1 MRLVF
6 VCCLFFVFDGISQTV
21 NYNDVAVITNLNS
34 ELSQTIGNHFK
45 TVRNIPAQNMIY
57 VDAPTTEIIDSAQ
70 FVQIKN
76 QIENYL
82 TNTNLKDSINYLVT
96 TKGIP
101 LKVGN
106 NCIFDS
112 LPQMSC
118 ASFDS
123 EIGLI
128 LGDYSSFIGK
138 SGPLQNPYYGNT
150 THFSRTNFGFYLV
163 TRLDGYTLSDVINL
177 IDRSGSLIGINKN
190 SAKTIVDVSNGFD
203 GDSIYFSDVFTP
215 AFDFLA
221 ANSWNSILDLN
232 FEALKEQSNVFLYL
246 GVGHGPLPFQQLDYE
261 FVNGSASIM
270 EMCSS
275 SFTFDFE
282 LKGENDLLLGDLIAD
297 GCTAGYG
304 NVDYIFFGNIM
315 NPALFVDRYLN
326 PTENYNLAEAF
337 YMAGRTLSW
346 QTVIIG
352 DPKSRISID
361 NTASLITQSLIE
373 PSIYPNPSTGKIT
386 INSTEKIISV
396 CVLDLKGALLND
408 LSNLDNTDVT
418 FNLSDL
424 KAGSYFIQIV
434 TEKGVYQKRIQKMNH

>member
-1 MRLVF
+1 M
-6 VCCLFFVFDGISQTV
+6 G
-21 NYNDVAVITNLNS
+21 
-34 ELSQTIGNHFK
+34 
-45 TVRNIPAQNMIY
+45 
-57 VDAPTTEIIDSAQ
+57 
-70 FVQIKN
+70 
-76 QIENYL
+76 
-82 TNTNLKDSINYLVT
+82 
-96 TKGIP
+96 
-101 LKVGN
+101 
-106 NCIFDS
+106 
-112 LPQMSC
+112 C

-150 THFSRTNFGFYLV
+150 AHFSRANFGFYLV

-177 IDRSGSLIGINKN
+177 IDRSGSEIGINKN
-190 SAKTIVDVSNGFD
+190 SAKTVVDVSNGFD

-215 AFDFLA
+215 AFDFLDE
-221 ANSWNSILDLN
+221 NSWNSILDLN

-275 SFTFDFE
+275 SFTFDFNSI
-282 LKGENDLLLGDLIAD
+282 GTNDLLLGDLIAD

-315 NPALFVDRYLN
+315 SPEIFVDRYLN
-326 PTENYNLAEAF
+326 PNENYNIAEAF

-386 INSTEKIISV
+386 IDSTEKIISV

-408 LSNLDNTDVT
+408 FSNLDNTDVT
-418 FNLSDL
+418 FDLSDL
-424 KAGSYFIQIV
+424 ITGSYFIQIV

>member
-21 NYNDVAVITNLNS
+21 NYDDVAVIVNLNS

-45 TVRNIPAQNMIY
+45 TERNIPAQNMIY

-106 NCIFDS
+106 NCVFDS
-112 LPQMSC
+112 LPGMGC

-150 THFSRTNFGFYLV
+150 AHFSRANFGFYLV

-232 FEALKEQSNVFLYL
+232 FEALKEQGNVFLYL
-246 GVGHGPLPFQQLDYE
+246 GVGHGPMPFQQLNYE

-275 SFTFDFE
+275 SFTFDFNS
-282 LKGENDLLLGDLIAD
+282 KGTNDLLLGDLIAD

-315 NPALFVDRYLN
+315 GPEIFVDRYLN
-326 PTENYNLAEAF
+326 SNENYNIAEAF

-352 DPKSRISID
+352 DPKSSISID
-361 NTASLITQSLIE
+361 NTAGILDANKSDVKIF
-373 PSIYPNPSTGKIT
+373 PNPF
-386 INSTEKIISV
+386 NEKLSIKANENFESIQIV
-396 CVLDLKGALLND
+396 DLKGALVVEFAILKND
-408 LSNLDNTDVT
+408 ETTLDLTN
-418 FNLSDL
+418 L
-424 KAGSYFIQIV
+424 KAGTYLLKIV
-434 TEKGVYQKRIQKMNH
+434 SENYVHQKLIMKK